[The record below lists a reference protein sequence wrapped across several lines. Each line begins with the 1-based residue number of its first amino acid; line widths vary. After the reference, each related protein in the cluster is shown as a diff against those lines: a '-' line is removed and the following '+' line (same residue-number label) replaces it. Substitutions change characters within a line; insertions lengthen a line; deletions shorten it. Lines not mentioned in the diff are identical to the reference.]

1 MPSDYLTELA
11 ERLFKKIEDG
21 ECDKPFRVTNQPVD
35 TGTLVNQ
42 LNSRPDL
49 QAQAASLTG
58 YTPTK
63 WLLQQELAVIDSRRN
78 MLGIDGLT
86 SDKDPYARA
95 ATSGLM
101 GLCFSGGGIRS
112 ATFNLGILQGLAELK
127 LLHCF
132 DYLSTVS
139 GGGYIHQ
146 WFAAWSKRCGFEQVE
161 KQLIPLPNTENPGV
175 HPEPIRWLRRYS
187 NYLTP
192 EKGLLS
198 GDTWVAFAIWL
209 RNALLNQIVLVSGI
223 VFVMLLPHLLEKLS
237 ILSRSDGAI
246 ASVAAVIIALN
257 LMAIYFVGRELLT
270 FATQDDTSSG
280 LGPHPKALGQT
291 GVHLAV
297 VLPLVA
303 SAALFTLIF
312 PFTSGPALAIDL
324 LLLMFGLALTITFA
338 GGAPLAYLKT
348 HARTSQCNSVSE
360 FWRMPKCWAHLKF
373 VLVIMGQIGACI
385 LATAGGAAWV
395 VVTLYLLI
403 QGLSSTKFLT
413 VDLSGNTS
421 LLWRIVLAVAPLLIL
436 GGPLVMMLLLIG
448 LLGRTFRNSHREWLS
463 RMAAWMGLFMLFWAS
478 ALGLSLL
485 GCKVVSWLRG
495 KVLVGIPTLATWLA
509 GSLGGLLAAKS
520 SKSSGGRDDKAPAF
534 SPFELLAIVGP
545 YIFILG
551 LLLVLSAL
559 ADKILMHVASPFA
572 VAFVYVATFVI
583 CALFAWRVDINE
595 FSLHAFY
602 RNRLTRCYLGAS
614 RTQRHPNPFTGF
626 DDNDADIAV
635 CDLSPEKNYKGPFPI
650 FCTALNLT
658 FGQELAW
665 QERKA
670 ASFVFTPLYSGYD
683 IPWTA
688 AKGKA
693 KLRFNGFVRTQHYA
707 YPETGVHINTAA
719 AISGAALSPN
729 MGYHSNSAT
738 AFLMTVFS
746 VRLGWWLSNPRTLDE
761 DGTKLG
767 YSYHPSPS
775 PTFSLMA
782 LASEL
787 LGRTDDTSPYVY
799 LSDGGHFDN
808 MGLYELVR
816 RHCRFIVIC
825 DSEDDGN
832 LKFSGIGMAIR
843 KCRIDF
849 GAEIDLDLRPLQ
861 RAKDS
866 EYSVAHCVVGTI
878 RYPEN
883 PDNPGTVV
891 YIKSSLTGDEPADVL
906 NYKKEDSC
914 FPHDSTTNQWFTESQ
929 FESYRRLGHHVAF
942 SVFEPAG
949 PNPVIDCGGKR
960 QSRECVCTGVEGR
973 QKFFADLHCTW
984 WAATPEM
991 ERFTAA
997 HTDRYEALLS
1007 KVRSDDKLPGFYNM
1021 MASGEG
1027 NWKKSRGEE
1036 QIDYAV
1042 QFSSELIEF
1051 IWMVFNQL
1059 NMVLPEKRDH
1069 PYSKGWSRIFKQWAN
1084 IDVVQDAWKKFCG
1097 TYSSSFRRYAE
1108 SECVKL
1114 PHQE

>member
-1 MPSDYLTELA
+1 MSNDYLTELA
-11 ERLFKKIEDG
+11 EHTFKKIESG
-21 ECDKPFRVTNQPVD
+21 ERDEMVWPSNQPLD
-35 TGTLVNQ
+35 TATLVNH

-49 QAQAASLTG
+49 QARAASLTG
-58 YTPTK
+58 YTPSK
-63 WLLQQELAVIDSRRN
+63 WLLEQELPAIDLRRKR
-78 MLGIDGLT
+78 LGIEVLT
-86 SDKDPYARA
+86 PDKDLYARA
-95 ATSGLM
+95 ANSGVM

-146 WFAAWSKRCGFEQVE
+146 WFAAWSKRCGFEEVD
-161 KQLIPLPNTENPGV
+161 KQLIPLPDPDNPGI

-192 EKGLLS
+192 QKGLLS

-209 RNALLNQIVLVSGI
+209 RNTLLNQIVLISGLMFLI
-223 VFVMLLPHLLEKLS
+223 LLPHLLEKVP
-237 ILSRSDGAI
+237 ILSRSDGAVSI
-246 ASVAAVIIALN
+246 VAAVIIALN
-257 LMAIYFVGRELLT
+257 LMAIYFVGLELLT
-270 FATQDDTSSG
+270 FAPKVEPAPGSG
-280 LGPHPKALGQT
+280 SQPNALGQV
-291 GVHLAV
+291 GVHLTI
-297 VLPLVA
+297 VLPLVV

-312 PFTSGPALAIDL
+312 PYISSPTLGIDL

-348 HARTSQCNSVSE
+348 HVRTSQHNSVSE
-360 FWRMPKCWAHLKF
+360 FWKVPKCWAHLKF
-373 VLVIMGQIGACI
+373 ILVVMGQIGACI

-395 VVTLYLLI
+395 VGSLYFLI
-403 QGLSSTKFLT
+403 QGLSSTGFLT
-413 VDLSGNTS
+413 VDVSGNSS
-421 LLWRIVLAVAPLLIL
+421 LLWRIVLVVAPLLIL

-448 LLGRTFRNSHREWLS
+448 FLGRTFRNSHREWLS
-463 RMAAWMGLFMLFWAS
+463 RMAAWMGLFMLLWAS
-478 ALGLSLL
+478 ATGFSLL
-485 GCKVVSWLRG
+485 GPKIVLWLRG
-495 KVLVGIPTLATWLA
+495 KLVGIATLTTWLG
-509 GSLGGLLAAKS
+509 GSLGGLLAGWS
-520 SKSSGGRDDKAPAF
+520 SKSSGGKDDQAPAL
-534 SPFELLAIVGP
+534 SPAELLAVAGP
-545 YIFILG
+545 YIFVFG

-559 ADKILMHVASPFA
+559 ADKILMNFASPLAVALIYVTTFA
-572 VAFVYVATFVI
+572 VCAF
-583 CALFAWRVDINE
+583 FAWRVDINE

-614 RTQRHPNPFTGF
+614 RTKRDPNPFTGF

-635 CDLSPEKNYKGPFPI
+635 RDLSPERDYKGPFPI

-658 FGQELAW
+658 FGKELAW

-670 ASFVFTPLYSGYD
+670 ASFIFTPLYSGYD

-688 AKGKA
+688 ARGKT
-693 KLRFNGFVRTQHYA
+693 KLRFNGFVRTEHYA

-729 MGYHSNSAT
+729 MGYHSNAAT
-738 AFLMTVFS
+738 AFLMTVFC

-761 DGTKLG
+761 NGTKLG
-767 YSYHPSPS
+767 CSYHPSPS
-775 PTFSLMA
+775 PVFSLMA
-782 LASEL
+782 LAGEL
-787 LGRTDDTSPYVY
+787 FGRTDDTNAYVY

-816 RHCRFIVIC
+816 RHCRYIVIC
-825 DSEDDGN
+825 DSEADGDI
-832 LKFSGIGMAIR
+832 KFSGIGMAIR

-849 GAEIDLDLRPLQ
+849 GAEIDLDLRPLE
-861 RAKDS
+861 RAKNS
-866 EYSVAHCVVGTI
+866 EYSPAHCVVGSV

-906 NYKKEDSC
+906 NYKKEHSC

-949 PNPVIDCGGKR
+949 PNPVVDCGEKR
-960 QSRECVCTGVEGR
+960 QRRVCVCTGVEDR
-973 QKFFADLHCTW
+973 KEFFDDLHCTW

-1007 KVRSDDKLPGFYNM
+1007 KARTDGKLPGFYNM
-1021 MASGEG
+1021 MVGGEG
-1027 NWKKSRGEE
+1027 SWKKDHSEE
-1036 QIDYAV
+1036 QIEYAV
-1042 QFSSELIEF
+1042 EFSSELIEF
-1051 IWMVFNQL
+1051 IWMVYNQL
-1059 NMVLPEKRDH
+1059 NMVLPERRDH
-1069 PYSKGWSRIFKQWAN
+1069 SYSKGWSRIFKQWAK
-1084 IDVVQDAWKKFCG
+1084 IDVVQEAWKRFRRS
-1097 TYSSSFRRYAE
+1097 YSSSFRRYAE
-1108 SECVKL
+1108 SECVKM
-1114 PHQE
+1114 PRQE